1 MTTLIISDEEI
12 IDVMNMVQ
20 SLEESGLLLKAV
32 CKAMQKE
39 VNKQKGRFLI
49 VLSDSLRSSLL
60 GKLIKGK
67 GVKRPS
73 TSNIPGRGVIRVS

>member
-12 IDVMNMVQ
+12 IDVMYMVQ

-39 VNKQKGRFLI
+39 VNKQKDRFLSM
-49 VLSDSLRSSLL
+49 LLDSLRRSSLL

-67 GVKRPS
+67 GLLSKVLSKW
-73 TSNIPGRGVIRVS
+73 I

>member
-12 IDVMNMVQ
+12 IDVMYMVQ

-39 VNKQKGRFLI
+39 VNKQKDRFLSM
-49 VLSDSLRSSLL
+49 LLDSLRRSSLL

-67 GVKRPS
+67 GLLSKVLSK
-73 TSNIPGRGVIRVS
+73 

>member
-12 IDVMNMVQ
+12 IHVMYMVQ

-39 VNKQKGRFLI
+39 VNKQKDRFLSM
-49 VLSDSLRSSLL
+49 LLDSLRRSSLL
-60 GKLIKGK
+60 GKLIKDK
-67 GVKRPS
+67 GLLSKVLSK
-73 TSNIPGRGVIRVS
+73 

>member
-12 IDVMNMVQ
+12 IDVMYMVQ

-39 VNKQKGRFLI
+39 VNKQKDRFLSM
-49 VLSDSLRSSLL
+49 LLDSLRRSSLL
-60 GKLIKGK
+60 GKLIKDK
-67 GVKRPS
+67 GLLSKVLSK
-73 TSNIPGRGVIRVS
+73 